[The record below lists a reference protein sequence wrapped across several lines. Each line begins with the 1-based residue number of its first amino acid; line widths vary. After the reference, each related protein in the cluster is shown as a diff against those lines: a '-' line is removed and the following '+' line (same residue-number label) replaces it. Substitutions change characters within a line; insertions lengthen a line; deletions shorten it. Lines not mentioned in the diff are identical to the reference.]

1 MSICPL
7 INTLYLRLWHSL
19 NIITFYAVQCWFLL
33 YQQYL
38 KKKWSS
44 FSILS
49 TSAII
54 FITFQ
59 NCHHMTNHMR
69 YKGNINNTSVII
81 FLMGSFLNLVIFLWL
96 FPSTKFTSWMSFVNS
111 RKPPAMV
118 TSRRFLWCWL
128 LLLLFSSL
136 DVFTFPDFF
145 FHATGTPPL
154 LLKPLKPLSALSFN
168 LASLGCYTFP
178 RLFGHILY
186 RERYG
191 FKRAFFTHR
200 AFLPCTPS
208 PHFWHILPHPPL
220 CLPSQSCPYRLTH
233 GLELLIL

>member
-81 FLMGSFLNLVIFLWL
+81 FLMGSFLNLVIFLRL

-178 RLFGHILY
+178 RLFGHILS
-186 RERYG
+186 G
-191 FKRAFFTHR
+191 H
-200 AFLPCTPS
+200 FLPTGP
-208 PHFWHILPHPPL
+208 FYLALLPHIFGTFYPILL
-220 CLPSQSCPYRLTH
+220 CACPHKVVPTGWRMALNYSYCRYKTI
-233 GLELLIL
+233 G